1 MFLMTA
7 HMRVRRVFRPKSLTG
22 DELRAVEEASLAM
35 DRLRNLKTDS
45 RSPSNPAGQQAGA
58 AVGRSKVRQA
68 ADDAVETQTPQQRER
83 EEFGTEL

>member
-1 MFLMTA
+1 MFCMTA
-7 HMRVRRVFRPKSLTG
+7 HMRVRGLFRSKPPTG
-22 DELRAVEEASLAM
+22 DELRAVEEAGLAM

-58 AVGRSKVRQA
+58 AVGQSKVRQA
-68 ADDAVETQTPQQRER
+68 ADDAVDTRTPQQRER